1 MLESVYKK
9 LFDSSK
15 VGTHTYVL
23 PDKID
28 YTTSHISIPTFR
40 NKIVLSVS
48 SARWRFSDGYPLPN
62 PIYQKYQ
69 YSGFD

>member
-48 SARWRFSDGYPLPN
+48 SAR
-62 PIYQKYQ
+62 
-69 YSGFD
+69 